1 MIRPSEKIIPVRDQ
15 IADQLRSDIIS
26 GELAP
31 GTKLNEQGL
40 ATRFGVSRGPIRDVL
55 LQLTKEGLLVT
66 KSNVGASVA
75 EMLSP
80 KLQKLM
86 VDIRRRI
93 ETYAAK
99 QLKGQ
104 MTDEDFSALD
114 YILDEFEA
122 AFEDG
127 DCTAVTKADLAIHK
141 YLVEKAGGQELVNLW
156 YPVVLRMRMNYK
168 RINTPAH
175 GLDEHRAIVDAL
187 RDDNVKKAAAAL
199 KANIQ

>member
-1 MIRPSEKIIPVRDQ
+1 MRPNEKIIPVRDQ

-31 GTKLNEQGL
+31 GTKLNEQSL
-40 ATRFGVSRGPIRDVL
+40 ANRFGVSRGPIRDVL

-80 KLQKLM
+80 SLQRLM

-99 QLKGQ
+99 KLKGELS
-104 MTDEDFSALD
+104 DDDFANLD
-114 YILDEFEA
+114 YILNEFQT
-122 AFEDG
+122 AFESG
-127 DCTAVTKADLAIHK
+127 DFTAVTKADIEFHK

-168 RINTPAH
+168 RIDTPAH
-175 GLDEHRAIVDAL
+175 GVDEHRAIVDAL
-187 RDDNVKKAAAAL
+187 RSDDFKQAAAAL
-199 KANIQ
+199 KANIR